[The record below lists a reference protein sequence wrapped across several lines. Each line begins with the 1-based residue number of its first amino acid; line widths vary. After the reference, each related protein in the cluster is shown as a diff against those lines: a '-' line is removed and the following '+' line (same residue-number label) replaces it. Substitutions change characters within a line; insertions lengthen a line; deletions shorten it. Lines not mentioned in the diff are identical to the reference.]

1 MDGHGD
7 YSPLDR
13 PRLLT
18 SGLEGGA
25 SGSGQSSHPGGG
37 SVHLTVT
44 ELAARAAT
52 PTTLSTLSQYQSR
65 YGLPPTALP

>member
-7 YSPLDR
+7 YNPLDR

-18 SGLEGGA
+18 AGLEGGA
-25 SGSGQSSHPGGG
+25 NASGSSSAPGGG

-52 PTTLSTLSQYQSR
+52 PTTLTTLAQYQSR
-65 YGLPPTALP
+65 YGLPPAALP